1 MFATVTKIDLK
12 LACSLLLLGLLSACA
27 GRGGVVTDDS
37 AVVADAELR
46 PQAVADNASA
56 SHPTERPTLF
66 KSPYLVKGSG
76 DHELKAK
83 WTAQVDGDDQ
93 LLLNFRPVLSET
105 LACAAG
111 RGAVYCFDRTT
122 GKRVWK
128 HKVRDLA
135 SGVSLSS
142 ELALLGTDEGEVV
155 ALNLADGT
163 EAWRATVG
171 GEVLA
176 LVAAGKSQTGEVL
189 VAYSSAGHLTGL
201 RASNGETV
209 WVQEQKVPRLTLRG
223 LASPIVV
230 DDLVIAGHDNG
241 KITANTLIDGSGV
254 WSEELL
260 IPSGRNELE
269 RLADIDGAI
278 AYYRGDVFAASWGG
292 KLGAWSAKRGRALW
306 RADIASVTGVA
317 ADLRQVYVT
326 DTNNALHAIDAR
338 SGRILWKRDDLVPA
352 SEKDD
357 RRVIATTTLDGSP
370 LVLDNLGRLYFYGRA
385 TGELDFA
392 TTIAGEYAAAP
403 AIDGDN
409 VLTLSRG
416 GLLNLWQLKEA
427 K

>member
-1 MFATVTKIDLK
+1 MFVIATKINLK
-12 LACSLLLLGLLSACA
+12 LASSLLLLGLLSACA
-27 GRGGVVTDDS
+27 GRG
-37 AVVADAELR
+37 AVVADEPATAEAS
-46 PQAVADNASA
+46 PGVSANASDTNTGA
-56 SHPTERPTLF
+56 TEYPTLF
-66 KSPYLVKGSG
+66 KSPYLVKGTG
-76 DHELKAK
+76 EHDLKAK
-83 WTAQVDGDDQ
+83 WSAQIDGDDR
-93 LLLNFRPVLSET
+93 LLLNFRPVLNET

-111 RGAVYCFDRTT
+111 RGAVYCFDRGT
-122 GKRVWK
+122 GKRIWK
-128 HKVRDLA
+128 HKARNLA

-142 ELALLGTDEGEVV
+142 KLALLGTDEGEVI
-155 ALNLADGT
+155 ALNLTDGS
-163 EAWRATVG
+163 EAWRSTVG

-176 LVAAGKSQTGEVL
+176 LVATGKSAAGEAL
-189 VAYSSAGHLTGL
+189 VAYSSAGHLVGL

-241 KITANTLIDGSGV
+241 KMTANTLLDGSDV

-260 IPSGRNELE
+260 VPSGRNELE

-278 AYYRGDVFAASWGG
+278 AHYRGDVFAASWGG

-306 RADIASVTGVA
+306 LADIASVTGVA
-317 ADLRQVYVT
+317 ADLRQVYVV
-326 DTNNALHAIDAR
+326 DNANALHAIDAR
-338 SGRILWKRDDLVPA
+338 SGRILWKREDLVSSA
-352 SEKDD
+352 EKDD
-357 RRVIATTTLDGSP
+357 RRVVATTTLDGSP

-392 TTIAGEYAAAP
+392 KTISGEYAAAP
-403 AIDGDN
+403 AVDGN
-409 VLTLSRG
+409 TVLTLSRG